1 MSTTLERPLVEPEVK
16 EEELQTSE
24 APASRRRKLA
34 FIASVVVLGVIAV
47 ATFLPSV
54 ISPTHAY
61 DPNSATT
68 KAFEA
73 STGIRIIRVA
83 PTGEVGL
90 VEIQFKIIDPSAAS
104 NLFGHTVYPTLIDEG
119 SGRAISNAFMGHS
132 PHPSYRLGEQ
142 GSTLL
147 NDPNHVVVSGSLVT
161 VVLGPYRLQH
171 IPVSPD

>member
-1 MSTTLERPLVEPEVK
+1 MSTTLERPLVEPEV
-16 EEELQTSE
+16 EELQTSD
-24 APASRRRKLA
+24 APAPSRRKLV
-34 FIASVVVLGVIAV
+34 FVASVVVLGVIAL
-47 ATFLPSV
+47 ATFLPSL

-90 VEIQFKIIDPSAAS
+90 VEIQFKIVDPSAAS
-104 NLFGHTVYPTLIDEG
+104 NLFGHTVYPTRIDEG
-119 SGRAISNAFMGHS
+119 SGRAISDAFMGHS

-147 NDPNHVVVSGSLVT
+147 NDPNHVVVSGALVT
-161 VVLGPYRLQH
+161 VVIGTYRLQH
-171 IPVSPD
+171 IPVAQD